1 MITNKK
7 FLTSSY
13 LLSRSL
19 ILGIVYSNLFAL
31 VGQNAIITGVLS
43 TFIGIFFIYIFS
55 KIKLNNKTKFFE
67 LLLYIVFIEIAF
79 IILTNFV
86 SSFFLTRTPKI
97 VITIPTILLCIYSS
111 TKKTEVLKN
120 LSPILTFL
128 SLLIIIFILLSLIKY
143 LEISNI
149 LPLFNFKNK
158 KMIQAIF
165 LYSVITTSP
174 LILLNDEE
182 NISSK
187 EYIISYIFPNIIILL
202 VLFFTIGV
210 LGQNLIKIYSFPEY
224 MTLKK
229 ISIGSFV
236 ENVEN
241 IVSSVWYFDLFFII
255 VLSIKKIINILK
267 KKSISYLIVIIIA
280 IINSFIINDNFS
292 STLIFYNNFY
302 YVIFIL
308 LFIIILLS
316 DKKKS

>member
-31 VGQNAIITGVLS
+31 VGQNAIIAGLLGTLIGVL
-43 TFIGIFFIYIFS
+43 FIYIFS

-97 VITIPTILLCIYSS
+97 VITIPTILLCIYAS

-241 IVSSVWYFDLFFII
+241 IVSSV
-255 VLSIKKIINILK
+255 
-267 KKSISYLIVIIIA
+267 
-280 IINSFIINDNFS
+280 
-292 STLIFYNNFY
+292 
-302 YVIFIL
+302 
-308 LFIIILLS
+308 
-316 DKKKS
+316 

>member
-31 VGQNAIITGVLS
+31 VGQNAIIAGLLGTLIGV
-43 TFIGIFFIYIFS
+43 FFIYIFS

-79 IILTNFV
+79 IILTSFV

-97 VITIPTILLCIYSS
+97 IITIPTILLCIYAS

-128 SLLIIIFILLSLIKY
+128 SLLIISFILLSLIKY

-187 EYIISYIFPNIIILL
+187 EYIISYILPNIIILL
-202 VLFFTIGV
+202 VLFFTI
-210 LGQNLIKIYSFPEY
+210 GQNLIKIYSFPEY

-255 VLSIKKIINILK
+255 VLSIKKIITIVK
-267 KKSISYLIVIIIA
+267 KKSIGYLIVIIIA

>member
-31 VGQNAIITGVLS
+31 VGQNAIIVGVLG

-79 IILTNFV
+79 IILTSFV

-97 VITIPTILLCIYSS
+97 IITIPTILLCIYAS

-255 VLSIKKIINILK
+255 VLSIKKIINIVK
-267 KKSISYLIVIIIA
+267 KKSIGYLIVIIIA

>member
-1 MITNKK
+1 
-7 FLTSSY
+7 
-13 LLSRSL
+13 
-19 ILGIVYSNLFAL
+19 
-31 VGQNAIITGVLS
+31 
-43 TFIGIFFIYIFS
+43 
-55 KIKLNNKTKFFE
+55 
-67 LLLYIVFIEIAF
+67 
-79 IILTNFV
+79 
-86 SSFFLTRTPKI
+86 
-97 VITIPTILLCIYSS
+97 
-111 TKKTEVLKN
+111 
-120 LSPILTFL
+120 
-128 SLLIIIFILLSLIKY
+128 
-143 LEISNI
+143 
-149 LPLFNFKNK
+149 
-158 KMIQAIF
+158 MIQAIF

-202 VLFFTIGV
+202 VLFFSIFV

-255 VLSIKKIINILK
+255 ILSIKKIITIVK

-280 IINSFIINDNFS
+280 IINSFIINDNFN

>member
-19 ILGIVYSNLFAL
+19 ILGIVYSKLFAL
-31 VGQNAIITGVLS
+31 VGQNAIIAGLLGTLIGV
-43 TFIGIFFIYIFS
+43 FFIYIFS

-79 IILTNFV
+79 IILTSFV

-97 VITIPTILLCIYSS
+97 IITIPTILLCIYAS

-255 VLSIKKIINILK
+255 VLSIKKIITIVK
-267 KKSISYLIVIIIA
+267 KKSFSYLIVIIIA

-292 STLIFYNNFY
+292 STLILYNNFY

>member
-1 MITNKK
+1 M
-7 FLTSSY
+7 TSSY

-19 ILGIVYSNLFAL
+19 VLGIVYSKLFAL
-31 VGQNAIITGVLS
+31 VGQNAIIAGVLGMLL
-43 TFIGIFFIYIFS
+43 GIFFVYIFS

-67 LLLYIVFIEIAF
+67 LVLYIIFIEIAF

-86 SSFFLTRTPKI
+86 SSFFLIRTPKI
-97 VITIPTILLCIYSS
+97 VITLPTLLLCIYAS
-111 TKKTEVLKN
+111 TKKTKVLKN

-128 SLLIIIFILLSLIKY
+128 SLLMIIFSFLTLLKY

-149 LPLFNFKNK
+149 LPLFNFENK
-158 KMIQAIF
+158 KMIQAVF
-165 LYSVITTSP
+165 LYAVITTSP

-182 NISSK
+182 NIKSK
-187 EYIISYIFPNIIILL
+187 EYIISYLFSNIITLL

-224 MTLKK
+224 MILKK
-229 ISIGSFV
+229 ISIGSFI

-241 IVSSVWYFDLFFII
+241 IVSSAWYFELFFII
-255 VLSIKKIINILK
+255 VLSIKKIINIVK
-267 KKSISYLIVIIIA
+267 KKSICYFIVITIA

-292 STLIFYNNFY
+292 TTLIVYNNFY
-302 YVIFIL
+302 YVIFII